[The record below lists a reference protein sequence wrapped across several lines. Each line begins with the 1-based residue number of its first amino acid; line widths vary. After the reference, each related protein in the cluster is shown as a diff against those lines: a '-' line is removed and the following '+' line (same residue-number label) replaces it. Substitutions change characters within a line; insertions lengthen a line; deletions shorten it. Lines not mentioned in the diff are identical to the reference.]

1 MILLIVKVKSPLSE
15 EELLRR
21 AKEREPKF
29 KAFPGLVQKYYVKR
43 GEGLYSGI
51 YIWESMEALQAYKE
65 SDLAKSIPQAYEM
78 SEPPEIEVMD
88 LLFQLGSEVILKP
101 VPHFLMP

>member
-1 MILLIVKVKSPLSE
+1 MTAKPNRMILLIVKVKSPLSE
-15 EELLRR
+15 DELLRR
-21 AKEREPKF
+21 AKEREPQF

-51 YIWESMEALQAYKE
+51 YIWESKEALMAYKE
-65 SDLAKSIPQAYEM
+65 SDLAKSIPAAYEM

-88 LLFQLGSEVILKP
+88 LLFQLRE
-101 VPHFLMP
+101 